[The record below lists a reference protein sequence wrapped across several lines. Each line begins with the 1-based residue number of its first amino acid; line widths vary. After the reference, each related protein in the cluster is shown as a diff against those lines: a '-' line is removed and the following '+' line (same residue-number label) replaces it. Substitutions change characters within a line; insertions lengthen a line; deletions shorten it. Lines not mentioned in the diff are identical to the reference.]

1 MRHAQGKFMKC
12 VSVCVLAAA
21 AALLQGPARA
31 QDDEPPKPAMPPFGM
46 PVVVAPPAAHAKP
59 EPRPGMFAA
68 ASALNV
74 KRLTLEQR
82 EERRFL
88 KDAAAASRFE
98 MDAARMALAKS
109 GNAQVRS
116 FAATLINHHTGTA
129 PVLQRMLHIRGMAA
143 PMLAN
148 DQRKTLNRLT
158 RINGAKFDR
167 EFLDEVGLKYQLEGV
182 QMYEKALLVTKDP
195 ALRAWIEK
203 TLSTLK
209 YHLSTAERAANR
221 EVTVAKGKTP
231 AVPPARQASATTA
244 RQVIAT
250 QPAKQAAAQ
259 QPQAGSLFAPPPLAT
274 QFMGAGPFQLG
285 QPVAARPTESNS
297 R

>member
-1 MRHAQGKFMKC
+1 MKC
-12 VSVCVLAAA
+12 VSLCVFATA
-21 AALLQGPARA
+21 AALLHGPVRA

-46 PVVVAPPAAHAKP
+46 PVVVAPPAAQAKP
-59 EPRPGMFAA
+59 EPRPGMFAP

-98 MDAARMALAKS
+98 MDAARIALAKS

-158 RINGAKFDR
+158 KINGGKFDR

-221 EVTVAKGKTP
+221 EVTVAKAP
-231 AVPPARQASATTA
+231 VARPPVAPQPARQAPS
-244 RQVIAT
+244 
-250 QPAKQAAAQ
+250 Q
-259 QPQAGSLFAPPPLAT
+259 QPTAGSLFVAPPLAT

-285 QPVAARPTESNS
+285 QPVAARPTESNN